1 MAGVSYTYVMGDDTA
16 ALLRKV
22 VQGTPR
28 EQAFEECPTLSML
41 ESRPMPLEGH
51 YYHVNVSHVGTA
63 TGGPYVDNTVL
74 STAHVEAVKVA
85 QYTPSFYGE
94 AARMSRPQ
102 RLQTRGP
109 RAYFNAWA
117 ERLTQAKLRLRKKLA
132 TDLFATSQV
141 TNGITGLPLAIPA
154 TNSTGTYG
162 LNRAT
167 YSWWRN
173 YTSSTITYT
182 STGPDEMDK
191 MFLDIRVATGKYPD
205 FVVTTETLYQK
216 MMKTARS
223 TINFNPTYT
232 GRYKKMLNDM
242 AIDAISYHGAPVL
255 PDPYCDSGKIY
266 AITKDAFYLGVF
278 EEWVVE
284 GPDTMRPFGVQA
296 DVAFVLWG
304 GATICESQRSL
315 GQLSTVS

>member
-1 MAGVSYTYVMGDDTA
+1 MGVSYTYDFGDDHA

-22 VQGTPR
+22 IRGTPR
-28 EQAFEECPTLSML
+28 EQAFEECPTLTML
-41 ESRPMPLEGH
+41 EKRTMPLEGH

-74 STAHVEAVKVA
+74 STVHVESLKVA

-102 RLQTRGP
+102 KLQTRGP
-109 RAYFNAWA
+109 RALFNAWV
-117 ERLTQAKLRLRKKLA
+117 ERLTQAKMRLKDKMA
-132 TDLFATSQV
+132 DDLYATSQV
-141 TNGITGLPLAIPA
+141 TNGITGLPLAIPV
-154 TNSTGTYG
+154 TTTTGTFG

-167 YSWWRN
+167 YTWWRN
-173 YTSSTITYT
+173 YSSATITWSSAGT
-182 STGPDEMDK
+182 AALDT
-191 MFLDIRVATGKYPD
+191 MFIRIRGATGKYPD
-205 FVVTTETLYQK
+205 WCVTTEAVYAKITAA
-216 MMKTARS
+216 ARS

-232 GRYKKMLNDM
+232 GSYKQQLNDM
-242 AIDAISYHGAPVL
+242 SIDAVSFHGKPIF
-255 PDPYCDSGKIY
+255 PDSHCDSGKLY
-266 AITKDAFYLGVF
+266 AVTSDALYLGTF

-304 GATICESQRSL
+304 GAMICESQRSL
-315 GQLSTVS
+315 GVLSSIT